1 MERVIDRSAILAA
14 ALLVVDRDGLGAL
27 TMRRLGGE
35 LGVEGM
41 AIYHYF
47 ASKDALLDE
56 LVASLYREP
65 PEPTGNWREDLMAL
79 SHLLRDEVR
88 ARPAMLPELLSR
100 PVRTENAD
108 RAREAQYAALAAAG
122 LSGVA
127 LLDAHRTWGSYVF
140 GYLVFEQQSAARSEA
155 DWRPAA
161 DARFPLTASLAGDQ
175 AARDWDEQFVV
186 GLRMLFD
193 GFVAHGTRR

>member
-1 MERVIDRSAILAA
+1 M
-14 ALLVVDRDGLGAL
+14 
-27 TMRRLGGE
+27 
-35 LGVEGM
+35 
-41 AIYHYF
+41 
-47 ASKDALLDE
+47 LDE

-108 RAREAQYAALAAAG
+108 RAREA
-122 LSGVA
+122 
-127 LLDAHRTWGSYVF
+127 LDAHRTWGSYVF

-161 DARFPLTASLAGDQ
+161 DARLPLTASLAGDQ

-193 GFVAHGTRR
+193 GFVAQGTRR